1 MGAPLL
7 RFALWSEQHAPTL
20 AGVAAA
26 GAVSGVTS
34 GADAAGTLYTPTRP
48 SGGRTSPA
56 SPPAFLVV
64 LATEHPRAARWLAGS
79 LATRLGALVWVPHTE
94 APDLASAISAVC
106 AENALDPGRTVIVG
120 EGGGCHAASA
130 LCGKVP
136 SARIALLYPPAL
148 PGIDPHSFPTTL
160 LQASATSPTRAGVV
174 MLESSLR
181 RAGVAVRE
189 TDYQ

>member
-1 MGAPLL
+1 
-7 RFALWSEQHAPTL
+7 
-20 AGVAAA
+20 
-26 GAVSGVTS
+26 
-34 GADAAGTLYTPTRP
+34 
-48 SGGRTSPA
+48 
-56 SPPAFLVV
+56 
-64 LATEHPRAARWLAGS
+64 LAGS

-120 EGGGCHAASA
+120 EGGGCHAAFA

-160 LQASATSPTRAGVV
+160 LQASATSSTRAGVV

-189 TDYQ
+189 TDYQDIADDWARYPRAVRGSKRALGDLVAFLERGVGQSSTFEVIPGWDLH